1 MNLESGGTGICVE
14 VRVVGDKEINTL
26 YFPAHKYAI
35 TIGDYALSYAWKY
48 LYARTSVVK
57 LYDCYDVPT
66 LTSTCELLFLFGSAL
81 MGNRDMPFETLVDIV
96 HHLTEYLSMSTCV
109 LNTVEVNIIMYHLMD
124 DSIFHLI
131 FRQVKADAD
140 TETEVVEFQLTEQF
154 PSFLIYKHAKEG
166 LGIAQLNGKNREF
179 IIKDKMIKLPKLIFN
194 IFYCWLHLVIARRRP
209 RSALLLVALYED
221 REV

>member
-1 MNLESGGTGICVE
+1 MNLESGGIGICVE
-14 VRVVGDKEINTL
+14 VRVVSDEKINTL

-35 TIGDYALSYAWKY
+35 TIGDYTLSYAWKY

-66 LTSTCELLFLFGSAL
+66 FASTCELLFLFGSAL
-81 MGNRDMPFETLVDIV
+81 MGNRDMSSETQVYVV
-96 HHLTEYLSMSTCV
+96 HHLPKDLSMSTCV
-109 LNTVEVNIIMYHLMD
+109 LNAIEVNIIMYHLVD
-124 DSIFHLI
+124 DSILHFI
-131 FRQVKADAD
+131 FRQVKAGAD

-154 PSFLIYKHAKEG
+154 PSFLIYKHAKKS
-166 LGIAQLNGKNREF
+166 LGVAKLDGKNREF

-194 IFYCWLHLVIARRRP
+194 IFYCWLHLVITRRRP
-209 RSALLLVALYED
+209 RSALLLVALYEE

>member
-35 TIGDYALSYAWKY
+35 TIGDYALAYAWKN
-48 LYARTSVVK
+48 LYARTPVVK
-57 LYDCYDVPT
+57 LYDSYDVPT
-66 LTSTCELLFLFGSAL
+66 LASTCELLFLFGSAL
-81 MGNRDMPFETLVDIV
+81 MGNRDMPSETQVDIV

-154 PSFLIYKHAKEG
+154 PSFLIYKHAKES
-166 LGIAQLNGKNREF
+166 LGVAQLNGKNREF

-194 IFYCWLHLVIARRRP
+194 IFYCWFHFVIARRRP
-209 RSALLLVALYED
+209 RSALLLVALYEE

>member
-1 MNLESGGTGICVE
+1 M
-14 VRVVGDKEINTL
+14 
-26 YFPAHKYAI
+26 
-35 TIGDYALSYAWKY
+35 
-48 LYARTSVVK
+48 K

-66 LTSTCELLFLFGSAL
+66 FTSTCELLFLFGSAL
-81 MGNRDMPFETLVDIV
+81 MGNRDMPSETQVYVV
-96 HHLTEYLSMSTCV
+96 HHLPKDLSMSTCV
-109 LNTVEVNIIMYHLMD
+109 LNAVEVNIIVYHLVD
-124 DSIFHLI
+124 DGILYFIFW
-131 FRQVKADAD
+131 QVKAGAD

-154 PSFLIYKHAKEG
+154 PSFLIYKHAKES

-209 RSALLLVALYED
+209 RSALLLVALYEE